1 MQANITTR
9 KKDNAYQVIVS
20 YKDGRKW
27 RQRSKQGFRTQRD
40 AKEYGQKIIED
51 LKHIVTP
58 IDSDLRDV
66 TLREFAVIF
75 FAEKTNLTYN
85 TQTMYRNALKA
96 VPGLLDIPLRQ
107 ITHAQAVTAF
117 NSLEYTS
124 STYNTYLR
132 VLTLIA
138 NYAIR
143 PYRIMAENPF
153 KAIPRRKAEHKKIA
167 VFTDDEIQTLL
178 KSLDGKYKTM
188 IAISYYTGL
197 RLGEVL
203 GLTWADIN
211 LDAKTLT
218 VNKQF
223 AMISNRTLGIKP
235 PKSANG
241 YRTIPMP
248 GPLCDKLREYRTG
261 NSTGRLFPA
270 KSCKYIPA
278 AIQRYVPGKTFHD
291 LRHTYA
297 TKLLANGVDIKT
309 VASLLGDHVNTV
321 IGTYVH
327 YTDEMRKKAAH
338 DVDRIFNNNF

>member
-66 TLREFAVIF
+66 TLRDFAVIF

-261 NSTGRLFPA
+261 DSPGRLFPA

-327 YTDEMRKKAAH
+327 YTDEMRKQAAH
-338 DVDRIFNNNF
+338 DVDRIFKNNF